1 VRRAESEF
9 KEKRESG
16 WGDELDF
23 ARSQLVLS
31 LVQFIC
37 CGLQLITQGLGN
49 ATDVLRLE
57 NDEIQSEGW

>member
-1 VRRAESEF
+1 MSSKRKES
-9 KEKRESG
+9 RDG
-16 WGDELDF
+16 GDELDF